1 MPSISGVGKR
11 RPTSTTTILPP
22 YSTTVMFLPI
32 SPRPPSGSTRS
43 FSAAILSVPSM
54 PRSRRELLEQAVA
67 DEHRPHRLGL
77 DLVGL
82 DHRQAQPADAVAE
95 QVQRRLRAR

>member
-1 MPSISGVGKR
+1 MPTISGVGKR

-43 FSAAILSVPSM
+43 FSAAIVSVPQLSQ
-54 PRSRRELLEQAVA
+54 SRRELLEQPVA
-67 DEHRPHRLGL
+67 NEHCPHRRGLG
-77 DLVGL
+77 LVGL
-82 DHRQAQPADAVAE
+82 HHRQAQPADAVAQ
-95 QVQRRLRAR
+95 QVQR